1 MIDSNISFTQR
12 IKEELVTI
20 PFEGELIRA
29 VLSSFAKL
37 SGRISIQNRTTNLV
51 LETEN
56 AKIAKFI
63 YLLIQK
69 RYHVSPTFSYRKK
82 MKFEK
87 KISYLLQ
94 INEKADEILEDL
106 EIDIFDNNPI
116 KSFLKKDDMIRAY
129 LAGAF
134 LSSGSCNDPHSS
146 NYHLEIATQEEEMT
160 NYLLKLLDR
169 NKIIRFGAKTIQR
182 RNQHVLYIKKSDQI
196 VNFMAYMGAAE
207 SCLTFEE
214 IRVERDF
221 INNDNRLQICAD
233 ANYKKT
239 TSSASRQLED
249 IEIIDRILG
258 IQNLTNSKMK
268 VLCYLRREN
277 EDLSMQE
284 LAELLSEEIGKNVS
298 KSNVNHLFRA
308 IHELAVRYSG
318 GNNED

>member
-1 MIDSNISFTQR
+1 MIDTNVSFTQK

-20 PFEGELIRA
+20 PFDGELSKAI
-29 VLSSFAKL
+29 LSSFAKL
-37 SGRISIQNRTTNLV
+37 SGRITINNKKTILI

-63 YLLIQK
+63 YMLIQE
-69 RYHVSPTFSYRKK
+69 RYHASCTFSFRKK

-87 KISYLLQ
+87 RISYMIQ
-94 INEKADEILEDL
+94 VNEKADEILEDL
-106 EIDIFDNNPI
+106 EIDLFDNNPV
-116 KSFLKKDDMIRAY
+116 KSFLKKDDMVRAY
-129 LAGAF
+129 FAGAF

-146 NYHLEIATQEEEMT
+146 NYHLEISTTDEDMT
-160 NYLLKLLDR
+160 KYLLKLLNR
-169 NKIIRFGAKTIQR
+169 NKDVNFGAKTIQR

-196 VNFMAYMGAAE
+196 VNFMAYIGATD
-207 SCLTFEE
+207 SCLSFEE

-249 IEIIDRILG
+249 IAIIDRVLG
-258 IQNLTNSKMK
+258 IHNLPNHKMK

-277 EDLSMQE
+277 EDLSMSE
-284 LAELLSEEIGKNVS
+284 LADLLSEELGKPIS

-308 IHELAVRYSG
+308 IHEMAVRYSG
-318 GNNED
+318 GESK